1 VRLLILRFPS
11 KTNFTFIY
19 TPPALSRLVLARPTL
34 FVPSSSASTSL
45 SRRSR
50 PKKERSPTAV
60 IESGQ
65 GGRRDAAVGG
75 HTSVVLVDYH
85 RWRQHPE
92 LEVEVVGGSGDAPR

>member
-1 VRLLILRFPS
+1 
-11 KTNFTFIY
+11 
-19 TPPALSRLVLARPTL
+19 
-34 FVPSSSASTSL
+34 
-45 SRRSR
+45 
-50 PKKERSPTAV
+50 V

-92 LEVEVVGGSGDAPR
+92 LEVEVVGGSGDAPK